1 MKTYDINKSLN
12 EILNYKDMYNKSK
25 QNGDAQGM
33 KSAADNAKKY
43 YQQLNSYGRNDMA
56 NKLAASDYNEAS
68 GIVKNYA
75 KKGNTEFRPYMYSL
89 GEKYGLSKNDIDN
102 QIKFDNDTG
111 EISFGGQKIGNPTAI
126 SDGKS
131 YFDDTS
137 KLNKAFSD
145 YVDKSGKT
153 WSNDTVY
160 GQNMQNATQ
169 NLQDTYNTKSNRSNE
184 LWGYVKSDPFETKAA
199 DAIREI
205 YGIKGDN
212 ASRNSIASGASENG
226 GNIDSF
232 AQANANRWRAYY
244 NSLANQ
250 NIMDYKKNNVADM
263 RNVINDDVANALN
276 ITNQQMAA
284 AQEAE
289 NTRQNEFQRNYNKA
303 QLMGYWNDMM
313 NTGGTMSYNNT
324 YLNDNGTL
332 KDPSIDYQAIEDNLQ
347 TKLNNPSISDSERRS
362 LIKQINDVREARQI
376 KVNNVDGYQKYLNT
390 LLYPTETREQTAAE
404 RQAEFDRQQT
414 ALNNDVNR
422 EKEKS
427 AVTGLAPVKWNNSY
441 LDIGLTKGVDYIT
454 LGEALEKSGNTNAAR
469 QAYVA
474 AWAMYNQDPSSVELS
489 RLLQH
494 PISAHE
500 NETVRQFNEQA
511 RQADEALKADSDY
524 KNNALNA
531 DIEKQKIASNA
542 SVEAEKIAGEN
553 ALKLSDKQTDNALRL
568 AEKGINTNSDGET
581 KNSET
586 GAVSNDTLPDTAV
599 DKEWDSFYNSFDSKP
614 SIQKFLDDV
623 IKGIYNDAATGEY
636 NRDVLEDRIKNGI
649 INNTKQY
656 DIDVDDAKRILNK
669 FGVSD
674 ISWLDNYKN
683 RSFFNSGKGMK
694 KIK

>member
-1 MKTYDINKSLN
+1 MKIYDINRSLN

-25 QNGDAQGM
+25 QTGDVQGM
-33 KSAADNAKKY
+33 KNAADNAKKY

-56 NKLAASDYNEAS
+56 NKLAAADYNEAS

-89 GEKYGLSKNDIDN
+89 GEKYGLSKRDIDN

-131 YFDDTS
+131 YFEDTS
-137 KLNKAFSD
+137 KLDKAFSD

-184 LWGYVKSDPFETKAA
+184 LWGYVKSDPFETKTA

-212 ASRNSIASGASENG
+212 ASKNSIASGASENG

-232 AQANANRWRAYY
+232 AQANANRWKAYY

-276 ITNQQMAA
+276 ITNQQMSA
-284 AQEAE
+284 AQGAE

-303 QLMGYWNDMM
+303 QLMGYWDDVM
-313 NTGGTMSYNNT
+313 NTGGTMSYKNA

-347 TKLNNPSISDSERRS
+347 AKLNNPSISDNERRS

-390 LLYPTETREQTAAE
+390 LLYPSETRDQTAAE
-404 RQAEFDRQQT
+404 RQAEFNRRQT
-414 ALNNDVNR
+414 ALNNEVDR
-422 EKEKS
+422 ESKKS
-427 AVTGLAPVKWNNSY
+427 AVSGLAPAKWNNSY

-454 LGEALEKSGNTNAAR
+454 LGETLEKSGNTNAAR

-500 NETVRQFNEQA
+500 NETVRQFNEQV
-511 RQADEALKADSDY
+511 RQADEALKIDNDY

-542 SVEAEKIAGEN
+542 SIEAEKIAGEN
-553 ALKLSDKQTDNALRL
+553 SLKLSDKQADNALKL
-568 AEKGINTNSDGET
+568 AEKGINTNSADET
-581 KNSET
+581 KKTET
-586 GAVSNDTLPDTAV
+586 DVASNDTDVASN
-599 DKEWDSFYNSFDSKP
+599 DKEWENFYNSFDSKP
-614 SIQKFLDDV
+614 SIQRFLDDI
-623 IKGIYNDAATGEY
+623 IKDVYDDAAKGTY

-649 INNTKQY
+649 INNTKLY

-674 ISWLDNYKN
+674 MSWLDNYKN

-694 KIK
+694 KVK